1 MRTIN
6 IFILMT
12 VALLCSL
19 PVSAATVAY
28 WNFEDG
34 VAGQLFCDA
43 GEEGSLTPVGTT
55 GSYDAANGY
64 LMLGYDNYYGPS
76 FSDDTPFGWGLSMHC
91 LDNHQDGYVQDQD
104 LITWAPTQWT
114 IEVSFKFD
122 TFTGWNSLIG
132 RQGAFFGQV
141 ESDFYFQRIGVAP
154 NNLRLDFR
162 TANGVKN
169 VLDGDFIPQTGQ
181 WYRAAVVSDGV
192 TVTMYVD
199 QLDGEG
205 YQNVGSLEL
214 SGTGTEVALPASGY
228 DWTFGRAWYDGNN
241 ADYIN
246 GYLDN
251 IKFSDVALPVVMLG
265 FEPYAY
271 DRSVTPVN
279 SDGSVGNLVVVGEAV
294 TAEDIMLGFKAGP
307 DPNAG
312 ENGNVFNSRIL
323 AHHIYLSSDVNPE
336 PAYLATV
343 PQTSMTDPNVSY
355 GPMVLEEGTTY
366 YWKVEEALDNGLGAP
381 RSPGDPNNIMGPQ
394 WSFTTIAPTP
404 YFVTQ
409 PSNTVADLSGNA
421 AISVVG
427 SASAQYYQWYKVGD
441 PDVELSDNGKFS
453 GTSTNTLT
461 ITGAALADEGQYY
474 AIAYFGITPSEP
486 SAPARLWLSRLMGYW
501 KFDGD
506 MLDSVA
512 DEVAGAPVHN
522 GAIAGDGPGDEN
534 YVGDGNGIAGNAV
547 AFQDDGDFVAIDG
560 DPTEDPNDSFY
571 FFDFFPQGFT
581 TSLWYQADA
590 NDPVGWRL
598 PISKLEAGSAGWLF
612 GTDHAIPAPQFTFIV
627 EVPNNRMDGGTL
639 PNVGDGQWHMLTVT
653 YDPATTTMRLFTD
666 GDEDTR
672 LTVNLSAAPLP
683 TAIPVSIGGRDTENS
698 ISGAID
704 EVRMYS
710 YPLTPTQVAQMYT
723 GFRTNEFVCVSPDDG
738 AFDEVDLNEDCKV
751 NLADIAIAA
760 HQWLEC
766 QRIPTAACDW

>member
-12 VALLCSL
+12 VMLLCSL

-43 GEEGSLTPVGTT
+43 GEEGSTTPEGTT
-55 GSYDAANGY
+55 GSYDAVNGY
-64 LMLGYDNYYGPS
+64 LMRGWNNYYGPS

-91 LDNHQDGYVQDQD
+91 LDNHQDGYVQDEAM
-104 LITWAPTQWT
+104 ITWSPTQWT

-122 TFTGWNSLIG
+122 SLTGWNSLIG
-132 RQGAFFGQV
+132 RQGASFGQV

-154 NNLRLDFR
+154 NNLRCDFY
-162 TANGVKN
+162 TAGGVKH
-169 VLDGDFIPQTGQ
+169 VLDGDFIPGTGQ

-199 QLDGEG
+199 QMDGQG

-214 SGTGTEVALPASGY
+214 TGTGEDNALPASGF
-228 DWTFGRAWYDGNN
+228 DWTFGRAWYNGGNVDN
-241 ADYIN
+241 IN
-246 GYLDN
+246 GYMDN
-251 IKFSDVALPVVMLG
+251 VKFSDVALPVVMLG

-279 SDGSVGNLVVVGEAV
+279 SDGSVGNLVVNGSIL

-312 ENGNVFNSRIL
+312 ETGNAMNPRIL
-323 AHHIYLSSDVNPE
+323 AHHIYLSSDTNPD
-336 PAYLATV
+336 PVFLATV
-343 PQTSMTDPNVSY
+343 PQTSTTDPNISY
-355 GPMVLEEGTTY
+355 GPLTLEVGTAY
-366 YWKVEEALDNGLGAP
+366 NWKVEEALDNGLGSP
-381 RSPGDPNNIMGPQ
+381 RNPGDPNNIMGPQ

-409 PSNTVADLSGNA
+409 PANVVADLSGNA
-421 AISVVG
+421 VISVVG
-427 SASAQYYQWYKVGD
+427 SASAQYYKWYKVGD
-441 PDVELSDNGKFS
+441 PDELTDEAPYS
-453 GTSTNTLT
+453 GTSTANLT
-461 ITGAALADEGQYY
+461 ITGATLAEEGQYY
-474 AIAYFGITPSEP
+474 AVAYFGITPSDP
-486 SAPARLWLSRLMGYW
+486 STPARLWLSRLMGYW

-506 MLDSVA
+506 MLDSVG
-512 DEVAGAPVHN
+512 DEETGAQTHD

-534 YVGDGNGIAGNAV
+534 YVGDGNGMAGNAM
-547 AFQDDGDFVAIDG
+547 AFQDDGDFVAISG
-560 DPTEDPNDSFY
+560 GVDPNNAFN
-571 FFDFFPQGFT
+571 FFPQGFT
-581 TSLWYQADA
+581 TSLWYQADV
-590 NDPVGWRL
+590 NDLVGWRL
-598 PISKLEAGSAGWLF
+598 PISKLDAGSAGWLF
-612 GTDHAIPAPQFTFIV
+612 GTDHLFPAPQYTFIV
-627 EVPNNRMDGGTL
+627 ESPNNRMDGGTL

-653 YDPATTTMRLFTD
+653 YDPAATLLRLFTD
-666 GDEDTR
+666 GDEDTQ
-672 LTVNLSAAPLP
+672 LTVDLSAAPLP
-683 TAIPVSIGGRDTENS
+683 FAPLSIGGRNTENS

-704 EVRMYS
+704 EVRIYS

-723 GFRTNEFVCVSPDDG
+723 GFRPAEYVCVSPDDG
-738 AFDEVDLNEDCKV
+738 AFDQVDLDGNCKV